1 MPAPEQPSLL
11 DPGIV
16 APAPVSARFAAVAQV
31 LVDMPLPHLDHTF
44 DYGIPDALDEAAQP
58 GVRVKVRFA
67 GTDRDGYLIA
77 RTSGTNHIGTLAPLR
92 KVVSPLPVL
101 TPAVHKLARA
111 VARHYAGTST
121 DVLRLA
127 IPPRHATAE
136 KAVLAQPEAVPEL
149 PTSAAQ
155 LPALAPEER
164 SAVEQAPLP
173 DPTGPDVVLGPDR
186 LAHWADYPG
195 GAAFLRRIGAG
206 DSPRAAWCALPGRI
220 ELGGAEHPHWAVAI
234 AVAVLATRAGRRDAI
249 VSVPDA
255 RDVATLGAA
264 LDALEIEHVVL
275 TAEQGASARYRRFVR
290 ALTGRTHVVIGTR
303 SAAFAPLPNLGLVVC
318 WDDGDD
324 LLAEPRAPYP
334 HTREVLVQRADLA
347 GAAALVGG
355 FARTPEA
362 QLLVADGWARSLQAD
377 RAVVRARAP
386 RVIAPGE
393 ADLAREGEGG
403 RARIPAPAIT
413 LARRALAHGPVLV
426 QVPRAGYLPVV
437 ACARCR
443 TPARCSHCHGPL
455 RLDRADA
462 PPQCRWC
469 GRHATAWACGEC
481 GATAVRAMRTGAGR
495 TAEELGRAFPGVPVT
510 VSGRDG
516 GVLDRVPASP
526 RLVVATPGAEPPA
539 DGGYAGALLLDAA
552 LITNR
557 PELSAGVEAL
567 RRWLRAAALV
577 RSSGD
582 GGEVMILGQ
591 GAPVPVQ
598 ALVRWDP
605 VGHAGRELSER
616 QELSFPPLVR
626 LATLT
631 GGSGA
636 LASMMRHL
644 RLPAEAEVLGPVPVE
659 DTGGPDP
666 SAEEETLRTLVRMD
680 RRAGDELSVALTQAQ
695 AIRSARKEP
704 GTVRVRIDPD
714 HLW

>member
-1 MPAPEQPSLL
+1 MPAPEQTSLL
-11 DPGIV
+11 DPGLV
-16 APAPVSARFAAVAQV
+16 APAPAATRFAAVAQV

-44 DYGIPDALDEAAQP
+44 DYGIPDALDAAAQP

-77 RTSGTNHIGTLAPLR
+77 RTSGTTHTGALAPLR

-101 TPAVHKLARA
+101 TPAVHELART
-111 VARHYAGTST
+111 VAKRYAGTST

-149 PTSAAQ
+149 PAS
-155 LPALAPEER
+155 APEVG
-164 SAVEQAPLP
+164 SAVGQAPLP
-173 DPTGPDVVLGPDR
+173 DPTGADVVLDADR

-206 DSPRAAWCALPGRI
+206 DSPRAAWCALPGRV
-220 ELGGAEHPHWAVAI
+220 ELGGTEHPHWAVAV

-264 LDALEIEHVVL
+264 LDALDIEHVVL

-377 RAVVRARAP
+377 RSVVRARAP

-403 RARIPAPAIT
+403 RARIPAPALA
-413 LARRALAHGPVLV
+413 LARRALANGPVLV

-481 GATAVRAMRTGAGR
+481 GATAMRAMRTGAGR

-516 GVLDRVPASP
+516 GVLDRVPAGP
-526 RLVVATPGAEPPA
+526 RLVVATPGAEPSA
-539 DGGYAGALLLDAA
+539 DGGYTGALLLDAA

-567 RRWLRAAALV
+567 RRWLGAAALV

-616 QELSFPPLVR
+616 QDLSFPPLVR

-659 DTGGPDP
+659 DTGGPAQG
-666 SAEEETLRTLVRMD
+666 AEEEMLRTLVRID
-680 RRAGDELSVALTQAQ
+680 RRAGDVLSVALAQAQ

-704 GTVRVRIDPD
+704 GVVRVRIDPD

>member
-1 MPAPEQPSLL
+1 
-11 DPGIV
+11 
-16 APAPVSARFAAVAQV
+16 
-31 LVDMPLPHLDHTF
+31 MPLPHLDHTF
-44 DYGIPDALDEAAQP
+44 DYGIPDALDGVAQP

-77 RTSGTNHIGTLAPLR
+77 RTPGTNHTGTLAPLR

-101 TPAVHKLARA
+101 TPDILELART
-111 VARHYAGTST
+111 VARRYAGTST

-136 KAVLAQPEAVPEL
+136 KAVLAQPEVAPERVPAPPAAVAAP
-149 PTSAAQ
+149 SAAHGAAGTGPTTGRASPPE
-155 LPALAPEER
+155 PAA
-164 SAVEQAPLP
+164 AVGQEPLP
-173 DPTGPDVVLGPDR
+173 DPTGAQVLLGPDR

-206 DSPRAAWCALPGRI
+206 ESPRAAWCALPGRD
-220 ELGGAEHPHWAVAI
+220 ELAGTEHPHWALAT
-234 AVAVLATRAGRRDAI
+234 AVAVLAARAGRRDAI
-249 VSVPDA
+249 VCVPDA
-255 RDVATLGAA
+255 RDVATVGAA
-264 LDALEIEHVVL
+264 LDALQVEHVVL

-334 HTREVLVQRADLA
+334 HTREVLVQRADMA

-377 RAVVRARAP
+377 RAVVRARTP

-393 ADLAREGEGG
+393 ADLAREGDGG
-403 RARIPAPAIT
+403 RARIPATASA
-413 LARRALAHGPVLV
+413 LARRALARGPVLV

-443 TPARCSHCHGPL
+443 TPARCGHCHGPL
-455 RLDRADA
+455 RLDRPDA

-469 GRHATAWACGEC
+469 GRHATAWACGAC

-516 GVLDRVPASP
+516 GVQDRVPGSP

-539 DGGYAGALLLDAA
+539 DGGYAAALLLDAA
-552 LITNR
+552 LVSNR
-557 PELSAGVEAL
+557 PELSAGVESL

-605 VGHAGRELSER
+605 VGHAGRELGER
-616 QELSFPPLVR
+616 QDLAFPPLVR

-631 GGSGA
+631 GGSAA

-644 RLPAEAEVLGPVPVE
+644 RLPADAEVLGPVPVE
-659 DTGGPDP
+659 DQAGMKEAGD
-666 SAEEETLRTLVRMD
+666 EEILRTLVRID
-680 RRAGDELSVALTQAQ
+680 RRAGDDLSVALAQAQ
-695 AIRSARKEP
+695 AVRSARKEP
-704 GTVRVRIDPD
+704 GVVRVRVDPD
-714 HLW
+714 QLW